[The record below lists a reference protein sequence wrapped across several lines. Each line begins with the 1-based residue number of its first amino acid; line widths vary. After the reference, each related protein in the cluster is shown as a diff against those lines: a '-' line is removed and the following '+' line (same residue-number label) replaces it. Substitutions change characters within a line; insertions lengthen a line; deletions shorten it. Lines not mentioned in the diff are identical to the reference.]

1 MNRLKTFGIFTAG
14 GIAALTCSQ
23 AFQLYP
29 FKIGDSEQLS
39 VKLEEPIPKLDYN
52 KKYDFTNSINESIF
66 KLDQWRVAN
75 TIPGYVIGISVKGR
89 NVWLHGDG
97 FADIENAIP
106 CTPNTVM
113 RIASISKSITAALLG
128 KMLEEKKIDL
138 DKPIREYLTPEQFP
152 DKTWEDKKVDIT
164 LRQLVSHIGGIR
176 HYIKPKGSGNGDEIS
191 HEFYLNKN
199 FSSSIDALSCFKD
212 DPLVAKPGT
221 KYVYTTYGW
230 TLISAVMESQMKD
243 KNFSKAIKSFV
254 NELGM
259 KHTFVDENSPIIYN
273 RASYYMFNKKTG
285 KIENC
290 PSVDNSSKI
299 AGGGLLSTVGD
310 LLRFGNLMLYS
321 WKGTDPFGRPG
332 YLDSKIVDQMWTPVE
347 TTFKS
352 NSFGGYGIGWVS
364 IRNESAKKAFA
375 AEPRFSTLFYHA
387 GGAVGA
393 SSLLI
398 IEPEKEIVVA
408 FITNMLSA
416 KEMYRIVYDV
426 TEMFSKQISG
436 DSSLKIATTSTS

>member
-1 MNRLKTFGIFTAG
+1 MFTDDVLLEICEKKMSRLKTFGIFTAG

-128 KMLEEKKIDL
+128 KMLEEKKVY
-138 DKPIREYLTPEQFP
+138 KPIREYLTPEQFP

-164 LRQLVSHIGGIR
+164 LRQLVSHI
-176 HYIKPKGSGNGDEIS
+176 
-191 HEFYLNKN
+191 
-199 FSSSIDALSCFKD
+199 
-212 DPLVAKPGT
+212 VAKPGT

-375 AEPRFSTLFYHA
+375 AEPRFSTLFYHS

-426 TEMFSKQISG
+426 TEIFSKQISG